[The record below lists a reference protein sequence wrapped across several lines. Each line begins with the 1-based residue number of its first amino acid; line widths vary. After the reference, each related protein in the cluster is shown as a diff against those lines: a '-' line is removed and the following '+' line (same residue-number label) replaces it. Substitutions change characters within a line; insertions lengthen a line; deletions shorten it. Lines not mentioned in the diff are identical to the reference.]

1 MHLPNLIKRLASA
14 LTGLC
19 SIGSNV
25 AHKVRRYIQLF
36 VASELVSD
44 VERSIPE
51 RTHLATTNNK
61 LIRLRRISAFLPSAN
76 WGVFN
81 GGSL

>member
-1 MHLPNLIKRLASA
+1 MNLTNLIKRLASA

-25 AHKVRRYIQLF
+25 AHKVRRYIHLF

-44 VERSIPE
+44 VGGGIPE
-51 RTHLATTNNK
+51 STYVASTNNA
-61 LIRLRRISAFLPSAN
+61 LTHLRRISAFLPLAS
-76 WGVFN
+76 WGISS

>member
-1 MHLPNLIKRLASA
+1 MNLINLIKRLASA

-44 VERSIPE
+44 VEGSISE
-51 RTHLATTNNK
+51 RTHVASTNNK

-76 WGVFN
+76 WGVFS